1 MTSKNRLITYL
12 TFLTII
18 LTQTKLQAQTSS
30 TGRPN
35 DNSYTITFRDKLPP
49 MKTNGDNQVSVVR
62 SDSVKLVHDTY
73 NESPMPKRL
82 NINLGNGITVGKNDS
97 IKIQP
102 THTLPLIKVPEG
114 SWTKIHTSNG
124 KQDEN

>member
-18 LTQTKLQAQTSS
+18 FTQTNLQAQSNS
-30 TGRPN
+30 TGKSD

-49 MKTNGDNQVSVVR
+49 IKTNGNNQVSVVR
-62 SDSVKLVHDTY
+62 SDSVKLVHSTN
-73 NESPMPKRL
+73 NEYQMPKRL
-82 NINLGNGITVGKNDS
+82 NINPSYSITVNKNDS

-102 THTLPLIKVPEG
+102 THTILLIKTPEG

-124 KQDEN
+124 KKDEN

>member
-1 MTSKNRLITYL
+1 MLTTYL
-12 TFLTII
+12 TLITII
-18 LTQTKLQAQTSS
+18 FTQTILQAQSNS
-30 TGRPN
+30 TDKPS

-49 MKTNGDNQVSVVR
+49 VKTNGNNQVFVVR
-62 SDSVKLVHDTY
+62 SDSVKLVHGTY
-73 NESPMPKRL
+73 NEYHMPKRL

-102 THTLPLIKVPEG
+102 THTILLIKAPEG

-124 KQDEN
+124 KKDEN